1 MKLAI
6 VLSFLISTT
15 QLSLAKPQ
23 YGGGRPRPTQRPF
36 QPQPQTGP
44 QCKTEYETVNKI
56 EYEEYYDKVCQDT
69 TRTQCDNVPTQQC
82 KPKREQ
88 KCQNINRYLFWHIFF
103 REIEF
108 SIQKFEISMI

>member
-6 VLSFLISTT
+6 ILTLLISTT

-56 EYEEYYDKVCQDT
+56 EYEEYYDKVCKDT

-88 KCQNINRYLFWHIFF
+88 KCQNINR
-103 REIEF
+103 
-108 SIQKFEISMI
+108 